1 MQSAALRSRSTEEGH
16 RGGEMAGLHR
26 NKGGRRLCSV
36 TAVVTAITTSRRW
49 GDRMLS
55 PEPTLRRS
63 PHAVDHPHLIPPPQ
77 AKTGGGTKSV
87 AALHVADVQ
96 DRRERNGESAV
107 G

>member
-1 MQSAALRSRSTEEGH
+1 MFCCASEN
-16 RGGEMAGLHR
+16 RGGEHHCRAPSPPPHLIIEHGR
-26 NKGGRRLCSV
+26 EKGAAAS
-36 TAVVTAITTSRRW
+36 SRR
-49 GDRMLS
+49 GRSLIA
-55 PEPTLRRS
+55 TLRRS
-63 PHAVDHPHLIPPPQ
+63 PHAADHPHLLPLPQ